1 MRDNNAKPD
10 GMIDGR
16 ESGLAPGLIAKPG
29 RLRQLPLK
37 NRRHLIF
44 KMT

>member
-16 ESGLAPGLIAKPG
+16 ESGLAPGLVAKPG
-29 RLRQLPLK
+29 TQRQLQLK
-37 NRRHLIF
+37 NAA
-44 KMT
+44 T